1 MSDPISPTGSLGQV
15 PLVAPGPNATTARYT
30 GVSTGPAP
38 QTTNQAAIPTATAGT
53 LAPVSGLAA
62 TQAAQKAHAAQS
74 SELQS
79 ASGGTSEA
87 PSVPTLEEATKSFQ
101 EYLKNLPSD
110 LQFRPD
116 AESGI
121 VIFKVV
127 NPLTQEVIR
136 QYPPEAVVEMARW
149 IRQNAMKNNS
159 GIFLDQKL

>member
-15 PLVAPGPNATTARYT
+15 PLVAPGPNATSARYT

-38 QTTNQAAIPTATAGT
+38 QASNQAAHQAAAAGIAMPAGGPAAAHAPQGPSTATQQAQAHPPVPAG
-53 LAPVSGLAA
+53 ADA
-62 TQAAQKAHAAQS
+62 
-74 SELQS
+74 
-79 ASGGTSEA
+79 
-87 PSVPTLEEATKSFQ
+87 VPTLEEATKSFQ

-121 VIFKVV
+121 VVFKVV

-149 IRQNAMKNNS
+149 IRQNAAKNGS
-159 GIFLDQKL
+159 GIFLDEKL